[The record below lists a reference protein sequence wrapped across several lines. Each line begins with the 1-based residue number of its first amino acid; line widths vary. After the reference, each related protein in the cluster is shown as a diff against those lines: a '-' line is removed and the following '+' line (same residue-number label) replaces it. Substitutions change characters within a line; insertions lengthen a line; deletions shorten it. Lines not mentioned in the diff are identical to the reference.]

1 MTRILLIILVLF
13 PALVFSQTNFSG
25 NQTTFNE
32 NQPFEKASL
41 ANDIVN
47 IEDDIQHLR
56 YCIGK
61 YRKEKVTGIYL
72 TLGGAFTAGLASGFY
87 LYDVIDETTA
97 SIVYLG
103 GGVAVI
109 SGYVMQLTCN
119 RWLKKAALS
128 PADSGIGVKLS
139 F

>member
-1 MTRILLIILVLF
+1 MKKIFFVLF
-13 PALVFSQTNFSG
+13 VILPIFAFSHNG
-25 NQTTFNE
+25 INDNKVELKKNQLSIQSSFFNTQPNLE
-32 NQPFEKASL
+32 N
-41 ANDIVN
+41 
-47 IEDDIQHLR
+47 DIQHLR

-61 YRKEKVTGIYL
+61 YRKEKVTGICL
-72 TLGGAFTAGLASGFY
+72 TLGGAFTAGLASGLY

-119 RWLKKAALS
+119 RWLKKAS
-128 PADSGIGVKLS
+128 FGPSDSGIGVKLS

>member
-1 MTRILLIILVLF
+1 MKKIFLVLF
-13 PALVFSQTNFSG
+13 VILPIFAFSHNGINDNKVEFKK
-25 NQTTFNE
+25 NQLSIQSAFFNTQPNLE
-32 NQPFEKASL
+32 N
-41 ANDIVN
+41 
-47 IEDDIQHLR
+47 DIQHLR

-72 TLGGAFTAGLASGFY
+72 TLGGAFTAGLASGLY
-87 LYDVIDETTA
+87 QYDVIDETTS

-103 GGVAVI
+103 GGVAII